1 MSEDQ
6 LLCKVAELEAEVQ
19 TVSGVCDHLTKCLEQ
34 ANKNHEHYER
44 LYYLEKQKNEA
55 ALELIERFGGID
67 GAHHKQWVLDQI
79 VRAITGDKYDEWVE
93 EMRGEYDE
101 VNEMYEYCEWDE
113 GIAP

>member
-6 LLCKVAELEAEVQ
+6 LLCKVAALEA
-19 TVSGVCDHLTKCLEQ
+19 SLEL
-34 ANKNHEHYER
+34 ANSEFEKYER

-55 ALELIERFGGID
+55 VLELIEQYGGID

-79 VRAITGDKYDEWVE
+79 VRQILGPEEYEKWVE

-101 VNEMYEYCEWDE
+101 DEEMYEYDWDE